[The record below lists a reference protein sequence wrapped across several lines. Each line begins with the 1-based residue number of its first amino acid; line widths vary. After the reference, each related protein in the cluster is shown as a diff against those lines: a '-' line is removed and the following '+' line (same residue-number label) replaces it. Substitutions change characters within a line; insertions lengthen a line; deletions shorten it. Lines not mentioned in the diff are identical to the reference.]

1 MEVNTYQL
9 MDVLLPEFSL
19 LRKALAIGGGGDGAS
34 IPALQLG
41 LNPFKRRRDAPV
53 VYWSGFVPCG
63 PERREVFYQV
73 PESLPAVSRS
83 WRWRWRQVQWA

>member
-1 MEVNTYQL
+1 MATEREA
-9 MDVLLPEFSL
+9 P
-19 LRKALAIGGGGDGAS
+19 S
-34 IPALQLG
+34 IPTLQLG

-73 PESLPAVSRS
+73 PEYFAGRLKIMAVAVAPDSRGRGPGARPS
-83 WRWRWRQVQWA
+83 